1 MRSWLVAAGFVCLSF
16 WSAVGLRAQDM
27 LDQVD
32 LSSAA
37 FTKAEMTRGD
47 IEGGIAKLAPGA
59 TLDLSNKSLNGLDLS
74 GLDLR
79 RTNLQSARLNKA
91 KLAGANLSGVN
102 FDQGWAL
109 GADVSGAN
117 FSSARLFGTQL
128 VGAMA
133 DRADF
138 SNARFAGDLS
148 KASLIGARFDGADL
162 SADMKNQS
170 MGLMRGVFKSANLS
184 GASFVKANL
193 SRVVLEFTSLT
204 DADLSGARLD
214 GSELA
219 GANLTGANV
228 EGTNF
233 DNADVTSARIGA
245 MKNAGKAVNLE
256 KVKNGD
262 RAFLN

>member
-1 MRSWLVAAGFVCLSF
+1 MRTRKARAAFAILLLCAIG
-16 WSAVGLRAQDM
+16 SARAQEM

-32 LSSAA
+32 LGSPA
-37 FTKAEMTRGD
+37 FTKAEMSRGD
-47 IEGGIAKLAPGA
+47 IEEAIAKLPAGA

-74 GLDLR
+74 MLDLR
-79 RTNLQSARLNKA
+79 RVTLQAARLNKS
-91 KLAGANLSGVN
+91 KLTGANLSGVN

-117 FSSARLFGTQL
+117 FSNASLFGTQL
-128 VGAMA
+128 VGAIG

-138 SNARFAGDLS
+138 SNARFAGDFS
-148 KASLIGARFDGADL
+148 KAKLTGARFDGADL

-170 MGLMRGVFKSANLS
+170 MGLMRGVFKSADLS

-193 SRVVLEFTSLT
+193 SRVVLEFSTLV
-204 DADLSGARLD
+204 DADLSGARLN

-219 GANLTGANV
+219 GANLAGANV
-228 EGTNF
+228 DGTDFN
-233 DNADVTSARIGA
+233 DADVTSARLGA
-245 MKNAGKAVNLE
+245 LKNAGKAVNLD

-262 RAFLN
+262 RAFRE